1 MGKVAKVSA
10 SSPVIEFFFDKYS
23 QEDGLPVT
31 QLASGNGLSSQSEI
45 ARLKEELEMRDQLVQ
60 QLSQELFRLV
70 KGNQDFLPAP
80 EVSEHHQEEVR
91 SLRAQMHKLEEQ
103 VAFYQEQIESRDEEA
118 YQLRQT
124 TQELTDRTRMLE
136 QVVQEL
142 PRIYKEKF
150 AERMAAVKERVAQIQ
165 QENRELQ
172 AELQSTSYR
181 LAVRNRRG
189 TNHLDLPTF
198 PSEMLGSN
206 SMASFAKTSE

>member
-1 MGKVAKVSA
+1 VTT
-10 SSPVIEFFFDKYS
+10 SSTSPRLDS
-23 QEDGLPVT
+23 H
-31 QLASGNGLSSQSEI
+31 SEV

-70 KGNQDFLPAP
+70 KGNQDFLPSP
-80 EVSEHHQEEVR
+80 EISEQHEQEVR
-91 SLRAQMHKLEEQ
+91 SLRDQMHKLEQQ
-103 VAFYQEQIESRDEEA
+103 VSFYQDQIEEKEEET

-150 AERMAAVKERVAQIQ
+150 AERMNAVKDRVAKIQ

-172 AELQSTSYR
+172 AELQSTSYK
-181 LAVRNRRG
+181 LAVRSRQSGGSNS
-189 TNHLDLPTF
+189 NSHLDLPTF
-198 PSEMLGSN
+198 PSEMLGKN
-206 SMASFAKTSE
+206 SMASFAKTSVGQ